1 MQSTWRDAF
10 SYAWGNFTGVFNEG
24 SARALRWLFFT
35 LFVLGSAWAVWSYIQ
50 MQELRQEQVFTAN
63 VTTSTVDADRKRL
76 NQMVSDVKEASDRRS
91 TSSVMAENMKT
102 MGKYVFDPPRD
113 VDVVVEP
120 PTPSEPEVVVQPPQ
134 PEIIYEPPPGIIVKA
149 IMVAGKTKIAVMD
162 ITGVGNG
169 MMVRQGDTFL
179 NRQGRIVSI
188 TDDKVVVRWKG
199 KTWNVAPGF

>member
-1 MQSTWRDAF
+1 
-10 SYAWGNFTGVFNEG
+10 
-24 SARALRWLFFT
+24 
-35 LFVLGSAWAVWSYIQ
+35 
-50 MQELRQEQVFTAN
+50 MQELRQEQEFTPN
-63 VTTSTVDADRKRL
+63 VSTASVDTDRKRL
-76 NQMVSDVKEASDRRS
+76 RQMVNDVKDASTRRS
-91 TSSVMAENMKT
+91 SSSVTADNMRM
-102 MGKYVFDPPRD
+102 MGKYVFEPPRD
-113 VDVVVEP
+113 IVTEEDRKRAAEREQ
-120 PTPSEPEVVVQPPQ
+120 PSEPEVVVQPPQ